1 MTADPLDHLRSL
13 LCHLQAAVR
22 AELVNARN
30 DRSTDDLAAVAE
42 ITVADTIYQIDKV
55 SEEVILQWF
64 AAHWP
69 TEHPVEL
76 VMEGAEGGDAH
87 TFPRGTAAA
96 ACEFVCILD
105 PIDGTRN
112 LMYDKRPAWMLAGL
126 ARRRAE
132 GTRLGDIV
140 VAAMTELPTTKQ
152 WASDQISGIRGCGP
166 QGLVAERCDIRSGHR
181 QPLGLRPSQATDFRH
196 GFASI
201 AKFFPEGKTTLARL
215 EESLWE
221 ALYGLG
227 RSASPVVFDDQY
239 MTTGG
244 QLYEL
249 MTGHDR
255 MLGDLRPLV
264 HARLGLESSLVCHP
278 YDICTCLLLEEAGGL
293 VEDPFGRPLDVP
305 LDTTSPVSWMGYG
318 NETLAAQVRPI
329 LQRLIREQLAPD
341 DPAQEQP
348 S

>member
-1 MTADPLDHLRSL
+1 MTAEPLDHLRSL
-13 LCHLQAAVR
+13 LCQLQVAVR
-22 AELVNARN
+22 TRLVAARN
-30 DRSTDDLAAVAE
+30 ERSTDDLASVAE

-64 AAHWP
+64 AANWP
-69 TEHPVEL
+69 ADHPVEL

-112 LMYDKRPAWMLAGL
+112 LMYDKRSAWMLAGL
-126 ARRRAE
+126 ARRQPQ

-166 QGLVAERCDIRSGHR
+166 EGLVAERFDIRSGQR
-181 QPLGLRPSQATDFRH
+181 EPLTLRPSQASDFRH

-201 AKFFPEGKTTLARL
+201 AKFFPEGKATLARL

-244 QLYEL
+244 QIYEL

-264 HARLGLESSLVCHP
+264 HARLGLESALVCHP

-293 VEDPFGRPLDVP
+293 VEDPFGRPLDAP
-305 LDTTSPVSWMGYG
+305 LDTTSPVSWMGYA
-318 NETLAAQVRPI
+318 NESLAAQVRPI
-329 LQRLIREQLAPD
+329 LQRLIREQLAHDAPT
-341 DPAQEQP
+341 PER
-348 S
+348 SS